1 MIVHMVQFMGQL
13 GFRTRKGISHQYIYI
28 YIYIYFNVYFNI
40 RISNSQKNKKSLI
53 NLFLQNSM
61 IAMIVRMVQFMV

>member
-28 YIYIYFNVYFNI
+28 YFNVYFNI
-40 RISNSQKNKKSLI
+40 RISNSQKNKKSLT